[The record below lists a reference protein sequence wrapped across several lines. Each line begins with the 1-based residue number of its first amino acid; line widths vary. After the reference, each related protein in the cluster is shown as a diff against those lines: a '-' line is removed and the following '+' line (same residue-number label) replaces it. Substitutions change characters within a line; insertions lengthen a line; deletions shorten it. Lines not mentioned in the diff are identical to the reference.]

1 MTPEAEDAPIDGTNE
16 PQTPQPSWSPL
27 SAREFAARFA
37 AVEVLFEGR
46 EGKTYR
52 ARDRSRDGREV
63 ALQVLLA
70 RAGRPLDAIEGF
82 FQDVRTAQSLVS
94 PHLVEIV
101 DVGGLE
107 DGRLF
112 VATEL
117 VQGEA
122 LSTRLAREGELRV
135 EVALEIARQT
145 LAALSVAHAKSLAH
159 GALEARHLWL
169 AARVPKTVENP
180 DGIHV
185 RLAGFGLA
193 TLRASDPIERL
204 EQADG
209 LDPIDGGAA
218 TARSVAGDLAAVA
231 SLVEAMVG
239 ETGKTDPRVHAL
251 VARALAVRG
260 GARGE
265 NAEQLASVVRASA
278 AKGAKSGLPRWAIAV
293 LSVLGILAASAGFLY
308 LEQRSTN
315 QELELLYAQA
325 GLERAQALRD
335 QDQWCAAKMEE
346 LQESIKRRDDQISE
360 LGLKLERELA
370 EGAQRSDAGKTREEL
385 ERIRREL
392 DETKGEREKL
402 AASLVETQNRAK
414 ELEREKQRIL
424 VESTPGA
431 RAARGFDR
439 VLELAKDGKG
449 QDALAL
455 VEELAKTDALGPE
468 SDRAAQWMREFATA
482 AAELESARDGENPGE
497 ALERARRARAA
508 ITALDRGFAAEAS
521 AWRTGGFDDGGD
533 VDRAAAGEDAL
544 RALAANVQAAA
555 LELDREH
562 VADWQRLQALAG
574 SSDPDPILRHVA
586 RFECKHLDE
595 WTATVAA
602 DLERRLAKDGV
613 LDAKK
618 LCDSDVLADWL
629 SAADSGDVPGAAD
642 ASGAADAPGAGEAG
656 GAPRAAAAPGAP
668 LADWLDARRWYCGDD
683 DGLAASAVLPIPTLA
698 KSEPHAEWR
707 AALRLERGLASSD
720 SAFPL
725 PTGWIAV
732 WRDSDLLR
740 KTTAWYVDELVADT
754 GDDTRRNW
762 EIRRAVYVGD
772 GSTASNAQRVVLARR
787 GNEFTRA
794 GKVILDVKALG
805 GTVRV
810 GNWRA
815 DPALMPPA
823 KSWFPS
829 RDEFATFRSE
839 LAPGDVPALITSDGT
854 MTRWFSPS
862 LGLVREEAPGV
873 FRMELVYLGPRR

>member
-16 PQTPQPSWSPL
+16 PQPAQPSWSPL
-27 SAREFAARFA
+27 SARDFAARFA

-70 RAGRPLDAIEGF
+70 RVGRPLEAIEGF

-145 LAALSVAHAKSLAH
+145 LAALAVAHAKSLAH
-159 GALEARHLWL
+159 GSLEARHLWL
-169 AARVPKTVENP
+169 AARVPKTAENP

-193 TLRASDPIERL
+193 TLLASDP
-204 EQADG
+204 
-209 LDPIDGGAA
+209 LDAGAA
-218 TARSVAGDLAAVA
+218 TLPSASGDLAAVA
-231 SLVEAMVG
+231 NLVETMVG
-239 ETGKTDPRVHAL
+239 ETGKTDPRVLAL
-251 VARALAVRG
+251 RARVSAARG
-260 GARGE
+260 GARSE
-265 NAEQLASVVRASA
+265 DAEALASVVRASA
-278 AKGAKSGLPRWAIAV
+278 AKSAKSGLPRWAIAG
-293 LSVLGILAASAGFLY
+293 LAVLGIFAAAEGFLY
-308 LEQRSTN
+308 LEQRSKT
-315 QELELLYAQA
+315 QELELLNAQA
-325 GLERAQALRD
+325 GLESARALRD

-346 LQESIKRRDDQISE
+346 LQESIKRRDDQIAE

-424 VESTPGA
+424 VENTPGA

-439 VLELAKDGKG
+439 MLELARAGKG

-455 VEELAKTDALGPE
+455 VDELAKTDALGPE
-468 SDRAAQWMREFATA
+468 SDRAAQWMRQFATA
-482 AAELESARDGENPGE
+482 AAELETARDGENPGE
-497 ALERARRARAA
+497 ALERARRALAA
-508 ITALDRGFAAEAS
+508 IAALDRGFAAEAS
-521 AWRTGGFDDGGD
+521 AWRTGTFDDGSD

-562 VADWQRLQALAG
+562 VEDWQRLQSLAG
-574 SSDPDPILRHVA
+574 SADPDPILRHVA
-586 RFECKHLDE
+586 RFECKHLDD
-595 WTATVAA
+595 WAATVAA
-602 DLERRLAKDGV
+602 DLERKLAKDGV

-618 LCDSDVLADWL
+618 LCDSDVLAEWL
-629 SAADSGDVPGAAD
+629 SAAEAAGAPGAA
-642 ASGAADAPGAGEAG
+642 
-656 GAPRAAAAPGAP
+656 

-683 DGLAASAVLPIPTLA
+683 DGLDANALFAPPTLT
-698 KSEPHAEWR
+698 KSEPHADWR
-707 AALRLERGLASSD
+707 AALRLERGLASSN

-754 GDDTRRNW
+754 GDGTKRNW

-772 GSTASNAQRVVLARR
+772 GATASNAQRVVLARR

-815 DPALMPPA
+815 DPALTPPA

-839 LAPGDVPALITSDGT
+839 LASGDVPALITSDGT

-873 FRMELVYLGPRR
+873 FRMELVYLGPKR